1 MTLDFFCSSLRRSL
15 EVVHALPR
23 EMRIIR
29 GVKKK
34 YNPSIRHNPRYSW
47 LDSHDL
53 QTIIN
58 NQRLL
63 G

>member
-29 GVKKK
+29 GVKK
-34 YNPSIRHNPRYSW
+34 NTTLLSG
-47 LDSHDL
+47 
-53 QTIIN
+53 TI
-58 NQRLL
+58 L
-63 G
+63 GILGWTRTTYRRS